1 MIYSVSEAGDM
12 VDFLKANPFISLE
25 TYMWGVSVPMIR
37 LMALD
42 YTRTK
47 YLSDEEVAM
56 KKAKDVDLDNLNN
69 DFGVPLFE

>member
-12 VDFLKANPFISLE
+12 VNFLKANPFISLE

-42 YTRTK
+42 YTRAK

-56 KKAKDVDLDNLNN
+56 KKAKDIDLDNLNN

>member
-42 YTRTK
+42 YTRAK

-56 KKAKDVDLDNLNN
+56 KKAKDIDLDNLNN

>member
-42 YTRTK
+42 YTRAK
-47 YLSDEEVAM
+47 YLSDEEMAM
-56 KKAKDVDLDNLNN
+56 KKAKDIDLDNLNN

>member
-42 YTRTK
+42 YTRAK

>member
-12 VDFLKANPFISLE
+12 VDFLKANPFMSLE

-42 YTRTK
+42 YTRAK

>member
-42 YTRTK
+42 YTRAK

-56 KKAKDVDLDNLNN
+56 KKAKDVDLDSLNN

>member
-12 VDFLKANPFISLE
+12 VDFLKANPFMSLE

-42 YTRTK
+42 YTRAK

-56 KKAKDVDLDNLNN
+56 KKAKDIDLDNLNN

>member
-42 YTRTK
+42 YTRAK

-56 KKAKDVDLDNLNN
+56 KIAKDIDLDNLNN